1 MIRLR
6 YIEHFLQPLHNSRWW
21 RGVASLQNKSQ
32 VLAASGPME
41 QDGVDIFTRK
51 LQQKTEM
58 ELEELV
64 ERREAA
70 LGDSTSAETESEG
83 DRAEGRLKEI
93 GGPQGP
99 EPTRF
104 GDWERAGRCSD
115 F

>member
-6 YIEHFLQPLHNSRWW
+6 YFEHFLQPLHASTWW

-32 VLAASGPME
+32 VLAASGPLE

-64 ERREAA
+64 ERREST
-70 LGDSTSAETESEG
+70 LGDSTSTETDVEG
-83 DRAEGRLKEI
+83 DRTEGTVKEI